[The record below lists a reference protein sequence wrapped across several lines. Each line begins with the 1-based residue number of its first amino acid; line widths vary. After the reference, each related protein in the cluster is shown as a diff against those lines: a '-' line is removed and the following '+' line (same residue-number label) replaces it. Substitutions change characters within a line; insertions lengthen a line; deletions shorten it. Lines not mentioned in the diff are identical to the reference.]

1 MNGIL
6 LEKYYIHVFLLI
18 KSIRIILLLADQI
31 TEVGVKLAEKLL
43 KMFCQLFENY
53 YGIILISYTVLL

>member
-6 LEKYYIHVFLLI
+6 PEKYYIHVFLLI
-18 KSIRIILLLADQI
+18 KSIRILLADQI

-43 KMFCQLFENY
+43 KMFCRLFENY